1 MIIGIN
7 GYAGSGKDTVGTI
20 IQYLQADTNIPLKGV
35 LKKTPHHIWWL
46 EERSGWEIKKW
57 AGKLKDIASL
67 LTGIPVES
75 FEDQEFKTTL
85 LGPEWGTVTSNPL
98 NSIPVF
104 ADIEFNSLIS
114 VREFLQRLGTDAIR
128 DGLHTN
134 AWVNALMAG
143 YTKTVSDCGTSK
155 KGTSVKCSK
164 YPNWIITDTRFPNE
178 AQAIKDKGGLVIRVD
193 RPGVKPVNDH
203 PSETGLDDWNFDYK
217 IANVSDLKALSLTVK
232 MILEKENIL

>member
-35 LKKTPHHIWWL
+35 LNKTPHHIWWL
-46 EERSGWEIKKW
+46 EDRSGWEIKKW

-98 NSIPVF
+98 NAIPVF
-104 ADIEFNSLIS
+104 SDIQFNHLIS
-114 VREFLQRLGTDAIR
+114 VREFLQKLGTDAIR

-134 AWVNALMAG
+134 AWVNALM
-143 YTKTVSDCGTSK
+143 SDYKKDLSECGTSK
-155 KGTSVKCSK
+155 KGTVVKCSK

-178 AQAIKDKGGLVIRVD
+178 AEAIKKAGGIVIRVD
-193 RPGVKPVNDH
+193 RPGVKPINDH
-203 PSETGLDDWNFDYK
+203 PSETGLDDWKFDYK
-217 IANVSDLKALSLTVK
+217 IANVSDIKALSLSVQ

>member
-35 LKKTPHHIWWL
+35 LNKTPHHIWWL

-75 FEDQEFKTTL
+75 FEDQEFKKTL
-85 LGPEWGTVTSNPL
+85 LGPAWGTVTLNPL

-104 ADIEFNSLIS
+104 SDIQFNSLMS
-114 VREFLQRLGTDAIR
+114 VREFLQKLGTDAIR

-143 YTKTVSDCGTSK
+143 YKPGPFYPDVAIEK
-155 KGTSVKCSK
+155 HAKL
-164 YPNWIITDTRFPNE
+164 PNWIITDTRFPNE
-178 AQAIKDKGGLVIRVD
+178 AQAIKDKGGIVIRVD
-193 RPGVKPVNDH
+193 RPGVKPINDH
-203 PSETGLDDWNFDYK
+203 PSETGLDDWKFDYK
-217 IANVSDLKALSLTVK
+217 IANVSDIKALSLSVRI
-232 MILEKENIL
+232 ILEKENIL

>member
-35 LKKTPHHIWWL
+35 LNKTPHHIWWL
-46 EERSGWEIKKW
+46 EDRSGWEIKKW

-67 LTGIPVES
+67 LTGIPVEN
-75 FEDQEFKTTL
+75 FEDQEFKTTF

-98 NSIPVF
+98 NAIPVF
-104 ADIEFNSLIS
+104 SDIQFNHLIS
-114 VREFLQRLGTDAIR
+114 VREFLQKLGTDAIR

-134 AWVNALMAG
+134 AWVNALM
-143 YTKTVSDCGTSK
+143 SDYKKDLSECGTSK
-155 KGTSVKCSK
+155 KGTVVKCSK

-178 AQAIKDKGGLVIRVD
+178 AEAIKKAGGIVIRVD
-193 RPGVKPVNDH
+193 RPGVKPINDH
-203 PSETGLDDWNFDYK
+203 PSETGLDDWKFDYK
-217 IANVSDLKALSLTVK
+217 IANVSDIKALSLSVQ